1 MLRALAAIAIAGL
14 IAGCAS
20 SNFDP
25 YSGAPLSASSMS
37 GPSMS
42 RDSMAGG
49 PAVISAPPVVAG
61 PAGCAGPISEYLQV
75 IDNDAQTGHLNPGV
89 YNRLRG
95 DLDQARAS
103 CAAGR
108 EAEAR
113 TQLATV
119 KSRYGY
125 R

>member
-1 MLRALAAIAIAGL
+1 MLRAMTAIACAGL

-25 YSGAPLSASSMS
+25 YSGAPLTGSSMYGSSASRNST
-37 GPSMS
+37 
-42 RDSMAGG
+42 AGG
-49 PAVISAPPVVAG
+49 PAVITAPPVVTG

-75 IDNDAQTGHLNPGV
+75 IDNDAQAGHLNPGV

-113 TQLATV
+113 TQLAAV